1 MVHTICAYSDHIR
14 HRGDIMRLSE
24 RQEKIVQLVKDC
36 SPMTGEQIA
45 NQLSLARATLRPDLT
60 ILTMSGVL
68 EARPRVGYFYKEE
81 SGRSP
86 IAERLRQLRVCD
98 FNSMAAAVKENT
110 TIYDAV
116 VSLFTNNVGSLIVI
130 GDDREL
136 KGMVSRKDILKASL
150 GHLDLQQVPIGVIMT
165 RMPNIIMVT
174 SDESVLEASKKLVQH
189 QIDTLPVVDY
199 YIDEEGKERYEVVG
213 RFTKTNVTNLLVEL
227 GC

>member
-1 MVHTICAYSDHIR
+1 
-14 HRGDIMRLSE
+14 MRFSE
-24 RQEKIVQLVKDC
+24 RQEKIVELVRNC

-45 NQLSLARATLRPDLT
+45 GELNLTRATLRPDLT

-68 EARPRVGYFYKEE
+68 EARPRVGYFYREE
-81 SGRSP
+81 GARSP
-86 IAERLRQLRVCD
+86 ISERLRQLRVCD
-98 FNSMAAAVKENT
+98 FKSMAAAVKEDT
-110 TIYDAV
+110 KIYDAV
-116 VSLFTNNVGSLIVI
+116 VSLFTNNVGSLIVV
-130 GDDREL
+130 GGDREL

-150 GHLDLQQVPIGVIMT
+150 GNMDLHQVPIGVIMT

-199 YIDEEGKERYEVVG
+199 YIDENGHERYEVVG
-213 RFTKTNVTNLLVEL
+213 RFTKTNVTNLFVEL